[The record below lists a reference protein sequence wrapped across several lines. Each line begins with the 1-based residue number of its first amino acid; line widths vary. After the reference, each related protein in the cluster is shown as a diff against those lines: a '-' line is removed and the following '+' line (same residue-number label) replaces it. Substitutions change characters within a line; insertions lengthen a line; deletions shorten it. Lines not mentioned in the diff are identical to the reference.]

1 MICKICN
8 KEFELK
14 NENKYLAFKQ
24 DLSTIFNKR
33 FRSLY
38 ENL

>member
-8 KEFELK
+8 KEFDLK

-24 DLSTIFNKR
+24 DLSTIFNK
-33 FRSLY
+33 
-38 ENL
+38 NLLETHKL